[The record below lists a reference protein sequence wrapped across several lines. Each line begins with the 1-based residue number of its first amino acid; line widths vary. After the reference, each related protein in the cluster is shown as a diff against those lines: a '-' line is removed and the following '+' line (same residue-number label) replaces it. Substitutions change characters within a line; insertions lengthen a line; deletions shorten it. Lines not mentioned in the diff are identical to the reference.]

1 MSHYF
6 LCSQNKHSK
15 NLRFF
20 QCMVSDFLAANFFKK
35 ESRSP
40 RGFLPRPL
48 LHAGESE
55 FRTPPPFP
63 QKKEAGCGQEFFS
76 KKVRANAKI
85 TPPNETLSELRK
97 RSDVAEAKIALSFF
111 SKPFPPTAKAVNS
124 QRSPQLHES
133 VLSLRM
139 GFEPIFWKN
148 SFHAK

>member
-1 MSHYF
+1 MSVETNSHNYTNMNNTF
-6 LCSQNKHSK
+6 SQ
-15 NLRFF
+15 
-20 QCMVSDFLAANFFKK
+20 LAANFFKK

-48 LHAGESE
+48 LRAGESE

-63 QKKEAGCGQEFFS
+63 QKNDAGCGQEFFS

-97 RSDVAEAKIALSFF
+97 RSDFAEAKIALSIF
-111 SKPFPPTAKAVNS
+111 SKPFPPTAEAVNS
-124 QRSPQLHES
+124 QSSPQLHES
-133 VLSLRM
+133 VLSLRI
-139 GFEPIFWKN
+139 GLEPIFWKN

>member
-20 QCMVSDFLAANFFKK
+20 QCMISDFVAANFFKK

-40 RGFLPRPL
+40 RGFFPTPL
-48 LHAGESE
+48 LRAGETE
-55 FRTPPPFP
+55 FRTPPSFP
-63 QKKEAGCGQEFFS
+63 QKNEAGCGQEFRS

-97 RSDVAEAKIALSFF
+97 RSDFAGAKIALSIF
-111 SKPFPPTAKAVNS
+111 SKPFPPTAEAVNS
-124 QRSPQLHES
+124 QSSPQL
-133 VLSLRM
+133 
-139 GFEPIFWKN
+139 KT
-148 SFHAK
+148 